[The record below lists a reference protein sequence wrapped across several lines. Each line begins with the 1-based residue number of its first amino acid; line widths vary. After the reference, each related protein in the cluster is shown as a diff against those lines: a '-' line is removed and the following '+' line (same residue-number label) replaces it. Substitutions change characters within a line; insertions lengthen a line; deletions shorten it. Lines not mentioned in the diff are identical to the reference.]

1 MVYSR
6 EKKTT
11 MKKILH
17 KNLTFVGLKLIPM
30 KKYFSFL
37 VALILLA
44 SCKNKE
50 VDLTT
55 TFEKS
60 NYLETD
66 SYDGTIA
73 YAKLLDKQFKEVHYQ
88 SIGTTAMGR
97 DIPLLIIDENG
108 YTKPKRIRKSGK
120 NIIFVQ
126 SCIHPGEPNGKD
138 AMFLLIRNMLKDFS
152 FIFIPVLSPDG
163 LANFSP
169 YNRINQ
175 NGPKQMGWR
184 VNAQGLN
191 LNRDFTKLDTPEIRA
206 FAALFNQWQPDLF
219 FDTHATDGADYQY
232 VTTYSVENFGNYDEG
247 ITRWLSEVW
256 EPRIKTAMFK
266 QNIPITRYIEFQ
278 PWGDPTASLY
288 DESFS
293 AMFSEAYTTAR
304 NCPGILLETHMLK
317 PYKERVLSTYQMIVE
332 TLKIIRDDKN
342 NFNNTLSQAKKNDLK
357 LNELPINMQSQ
368 LNDTIW
374 EDFLGYHFDTVH
386 SDITGGWYYAYD
398 TTRPETRKIRRVF
411 STRPE
416 KTLSVPKE
424 YIIPAQ
430 YSEVIDIVKAHGFEM
445 NLLKSEKTLQVNTYR
460 FSNVEFMPKPS
471 EGRSRVAHADAEEI
485 TKEVTFLKGSA
496 VVKTSQNGVRLL
508 MNLLEP
514 EMQGSLFEW
523 GFFNNV
529 LQRVEYFEVY
539 KMEPMAKVMLAADPF
554 LEEQFKQ
561 WKASFPIDK
570 QPSQYAILNWF
581 YEHSPYCDKN
591 YLVYPN
597 GMVR

>member
-1 MVYSR
+1 MYLNSC
-6 EKKTT
+6 
-11 MKKILH
+11 I
-17 KNLTFVGLKLIPM
+17 M
-30 KKYFSFL
+30 KKYTFLSILGLFLL
-37 VALILLA
+37 VACSKSDPDLI
-44 SCKNKE
+44 
-50 VDLTT
+50 T
-55 TFEKS
+55 TFEKT

-66 SYDGTIA
+66 NYEGTIA
-73 YAKLLDKQFKEVHYQ
+73 YAKMLAKQFKEVHYQ

-97 DIPLLIIDENG
+97 DIPLLIVDENG
-108 YTKPKRIRKSGK
+108 YAKPKKIRKSGK
-120 NIIFVQ
+120 NIILVQ

-138 AMFLLIRNMLKDFS
+138 AMFMLIRNMLKDNYNADLLKDFS

-206 FAALFNQWQPDLF
+206 FTTLFNQWQPDLF

-266 QNIPITRYIEFQ
+266 QNMPVTRYIEFQ

-317 PYKERVLSTYQMIVE
+317 PYKDRVFSTYQMIVE
-332 TLKIIRDDKN
+332 TLKIIQNDRE
-342 NFNNTLSQAKKNDLK
+342 NFSSIIARAKKNDLK
-357 LNELPINMQSQ
+357 INELPINMQSQ

-374 EDFLGYHFDTVH
+374 EDFLGYHFDTVQ
-386 SDITGGWYYAYD
+386 SDVTGGWYYAYD
-398 TTRPETRKIRRVF
+398 IARPETRKVRRVF

-471 EGRSRVAHADAEEI
+471 EGHSRVAHADAEEI
-485 TKEVTFLKGSA
+485 TKEVTFPKGSA

-539 KMEPMAKVMLAADPF
+539 KMEPMAKAMLAADPF

-561 WKASFPIDK
+561 WKASFPKDK
-570 QPSQYAILNWF
+570 EPSQYAILNWF
-581 YEHSPYCDKN
+581 YERSPYCDKN
-591 YLVYPN
+591 YLIYPV